1 MEQVFIVL
9 STVQYCLLYCNVSCA
24 LSIVLPTVF
33 MWLVFGLEGGEEAGE
48 GWEVGG
54 GKGPVPTVALL
65 VQPGIGV
72 FAGGEGGEGEG
83 GEVGIVSSNVNT
95 SPHASSKHDLFQT

>member
-1 MEQVFIVL
+1 
-9 STVQYCLLYCNVSCA
+9 
-24 LSIVLPTVF
+24 

-48 GWEVGG
+48 MGG
-54 GKGPVPTVALL
+54 GGGQGSRAYSTVALL

-72 FAGGEGGEGEG
+72 CAGGEWGEGEG